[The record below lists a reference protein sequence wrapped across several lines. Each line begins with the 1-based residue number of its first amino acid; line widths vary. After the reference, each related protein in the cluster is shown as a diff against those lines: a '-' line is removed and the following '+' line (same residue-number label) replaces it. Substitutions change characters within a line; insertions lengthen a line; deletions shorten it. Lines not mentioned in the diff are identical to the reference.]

1 MSQQSPLNMV
11 KDGLKDDRWYY
22 SFLPYN
28 ISGGS
33 TNALIPL
40 FITEGLKGTVAQV
53 GIVSAA
59 TSLAS
64 VPAGILWGNLS
75 DTSKRRV
82 PFVLAGFLGVAFSL
96 ILMGLSQSISEYYIA
111 NFIFGFLGAAIA
123 PVGTVMVLECF
134 RKDEWP
140 KRLGDFSKV
149 GGIGW
154 VIGLLLGTLWLMA
167 FPSGGDATPMRAL
180 FILAGALGFLSV
192 FLGWRYMKEPLEKLS
207 RQQLPP
213 MELLKIPSYL
223 MEKLRFMPQRL
234 LYVVEMSQKNL
245 RLRNF
250 PSNLKRYFA
259 VVFLAFTGF
268 LCFYVALPTYLTRQ
282 VGMSGAEVFAVYLA
296 SSFISALMYSRA
308 GKLVERY
315 GGRKIQALA
324 FGLRALIFPSFFLVT
339 LLPLHL
345 SGVFVLIC
353 ALSGLAGMCWALLAV
368 AGDSLVARMSY
379 RSFRSQSMGMY
390 SSVRGIS
397 TIIGSLFGGLV
408 AQYFGYE
415 ALFLLSS
422 LFIICALLLLFST
435 NVEGTA
441 DDIPSEAASEQ

>member
-1 MSQQSPLNMV
+1 MA
-11 KDGLKDDRWYY
+11 KERLKDEHWYY

-96 ILMGLSQSISEYYIA
+96 ILMGLSQSITEYYIA

-140 KRLGDFSKV
+140 RRLGDFSKV

-154 VIGLLLGTLWLMA
+154 VLGLLVGTIWLMA
-167 FPSGGDATPMRAL
+167 FPSDGDANPMRAL
-180 FILAGALGFLSV
+180 FLLAGALGFLSV
-192 FLGWRYMKEPLEKLS
+192 FLGWRYMREPLEKLS
-207 RQQLPP
+207 RQQLPS
-213 MELLKIPSYL
+213 MELLRSPSYL

-245 RLRNF
+245 HLRNF
-250 PSNLKRYFA
+250 PTNLRKYYA

-268 LCFYVALPTYLTRQ
+268 LCFYVALPTFLARS
-282 VGMSGAEVFAVYLA
+282 VGMSSAEVFAVYLA
-296 SSFISALMYSRA
+296 SSFVSVMLYSRA
-308 GKLVERY
+308 GRLVERY
-315 GGRKIQALA
+315 GGRKVQYFA
-324 FGLRALIFPSFFLVT
+324 FGLRVFIFPSFFLVT
-339 LLPLHL
+339 LLPLDL
-345 SGVFVLIC
+345 GGIFVLMC
-353 ALSGLAGMCWALLAV
+353 VLSGLAGMCWALLAV
-368 AGDSLVARMSY
+368 AGDSLVAKMSY
-379 RSFRSQSMGMY
+379 RSFRSQSLGMY
-390 SSVRGIS
+390 SSVRGVS

-415 ALFLLSS
+415 VLFLLSS
-422 LFIICALLLLFST
+422 LFIICALVLLFST
-435 NVEGTA
+435 NVEGETDDLGA
-441 DDIPSEAASEQ
+441 DVCLEQ

>member
-1 MSQQSPLNMV
+1 MA
-11 KDGLKDDRWYY
+11 KDRLKDDRWYY

-154 VIGLLLGTLWLMA
+154 VIGLLLGTIWLMA
-167 FPSGGDATPMRAL
+167 FPTDGDANPMRAL

-234 LYVVEMSQKNL
+234 LYVMEMSQKNL

-250 PSNLKRYFA
+250 PTNLRRYYG

-268 LCFYVALPTYLTRQ
+268 LCFYVALPTYLARH
-282 VGMSGAEVFAVYLA
+282 VGMSSAEVFAVYLA
-296 SSFISALMYSRA
+296 SSLVSAVMYSKA

-315 GGRKIQALA
+315 GGRKVQALA
-324 FGLRALIFPSFFLVT
+324 FGLRVLIFPSFFLVT
-339 LLPLHL
+339 LLSLDL
-345 SGVFVLIC
+345 TGVFLLMCI
-353 ALSGLAGMCWALLAV
+353 LSGLAGMCWALLAV

-390 SSVRGIS
+390 SSVRGVS
-397 TIIGSLFGGLV
+397 TIFGSLFGGLV

-415 ALFLLSS
+415 VLFLLSS
-422 LFIICALLLLFST
+422 FFIVCAMLLLFTT
-435 NVEGTA
+435 NVEGEG
-441 DDIPSEAASEQ
+441 DDVHPEASLEQ

>member
-1 MSQQSPLNMV
+1 MDR
-11 KDGLKDDRWYY
+11 KKDDRWYY

-123 PVGTVMVLECF
+123 PVGTVMVLESF

-154 VIGLLLGTLWLMA
+154 VIGLLLGTIWLVA
-167 FPSGGDATPMRAL
+167 FPSDGDATSMRAL
-180 FILAGALGFLSV
+180 FILAGVLGFVSV
-192 FLGWRYMKEPLEKLS
+192 FLGWRYMSEPVEKLS
-207 RQQLPP
+207 RHHVPTMDVLNV
-213 MELLKIPSYL
+213 PSYL

-250 PSNLKRYFA
+250 PTNLRRYYA

-268 LCFYVALPTYLTRQ
+268 LCFYVALPTFLSRS
-282 VGMSGAEVFAVYLA
+282 VGMSSAEVLAVYLA
-296 SSFISALMYSRA
+296 SSLVSALLYSKA
-308 GKLVERY
+308 GKLVERF
-315 GGRKIQALA
+315 GGRKVQTVA
-324 FGLRALIFPSFFLVT
+324 FGLRVLIFPSFFLVT
-339 LLPLHL
+339 LLPLGL
-345 SGVFVLIC
+345 GGIFVLMC
-353 ALSGLAGMCWALLAV
+353 VLSGLAGMCWALLAV
-368 AGDSLVARMSY
+368 AGDALVAKMSY

-390 SSVRGIS
+390 SSVRGVS
-397 TIIGSLFGGLV
+397 TIVGSLFGGLV
-408 AQYFGYE
+408 AQYFGYV
-415 ALFLLSS
+415 ALFALSS
-422 LFIICALLLLFST
+422 LFIICALLLLRST
-435 NVEGTA
+435 NVEGETDDLRSETA
-441 DDIPSEAASEQ
+441 LEQ

>member
-1 MSQQSPLNMV
+1 MDMA
-11 KDGLKDDRWYY
+11 KDRQKDDRWYY

-123 PVGTVMVLECF
+123 PVGTVMVLESF

-140 KRLGDFSKV
+140 KRLGDFSRV

-154 VIGLLLGTLWLMA
+154 VLGLLLGTIWLVA
-167 FPSGGDATPMRAL
+167 FPSDGDAASMRAL
-180 FILAGALGFLSV
+180 FILAGVLGFVSV
-192 FLGWRYMKEPLEKLS
+192 FLGWRFMREPLENLS
-207 RQQLPP
+207 RHQVPTVDVLNV
-213 MELLKIPSYL
+213 PSYL

-250 PSNLKRYFA
+250 PTNLRRYYA

-268 LCFYVALPTYLTRQ
+268 LCFYVALPTYLARQ
-282 VGMSGAEVFAVYLA
+282 IGMSSAEVLAVYLA
-296 SSFISALMYSRA
+296 SSLVSALMYSRA
-308 GKLVERY
+308 GRLVERL
-315 GGRKIQALA
+315 GGRKVQTMA
-324 FGLRALIFPSFFLVT
+324 FGLRVLIFPSFFLVT
-339 LLPLHL
+339 LLPLDL
-345 SGVFVLIC
+345 AGIFLLMCV
-353 ALSGLAGMCWALLAV
+353 LSGLAGMCWALLAV
-368 AGDSLVARMSY
+368 AGDSLVAKMSY

-390 SSVRGIS
+390 SSVRGVS
-397 TIIGSLFGGLV
+397 TIVGSLFGGLV
-408 AQYFGYE
+408 AQYFGYV
-415 ALFLLSS
+415 ALFAISS
-422 LFIICALLLLFST
+422 LFIICALLLLRST
-435 NVEGTA
+435 NVEGEA
-441 DDIPSEAASEQ
+441 DDPRPEAALEQ

>member
-1 MSQQSPLNMV
+1 MA
-11 KDGLKDDRWYY
+11 KDRLKDDRWYY

-167 FPSGGDATPMRAL
+167 FPSDGDANPMRAL

-207 RQQLPP
+207 RHQFPP
-213 MELLKIPSYL
+213 IELLKVPSYL
-223 MEKLRFMPQRL
+223 MEKIRFMPQRL

-250 PSNLKRYFA
+250 PSNLRRYYA

-268 LCFYVALPTYLTRQ
+268 LCFYVALPTYLARQ
-282 VGMSGAEVFAVYLA
+282 VGMSSAEVFAVYLS
-296 SSFISALMYSRA
+296 SSFVSALLYSKA
-308 GKLVERY
+308 GMLVERY
-315 GGRKIQALA
+315 GGRKVQALA
-324 FGLRALIFPSFFLVT
+324 FGLRVLIFPSFFLVT
-339 LLPLHL
+339 LLPLEL
-345 SGVFVLIC
+345 GGVLALMCV
-353 ALSGLAGMCWALLAV
+353 LSGLAGMCWALLAV

-390 SSVRGIS
+390 SSVRGVS
-397 TIIGSLFGGLV
+397 TIAGSLLGGLV

-422 LFIICALLLLFST
+422 LFIICAILLLFST
-435 NVEGTA
+435 NVEVVT
-441 DDIPSEAASEQ
+441 DDPHPEDGLEQ

>member
-1 MSQQSPLNMV
+1 MA
-11 KDGLKDDRWYY
+11 KDRLKDDRWYY

-96 ILMGLSQSISEYYIA
+96 ILMGLSQSISEYYLA

-154 VIGLLLGTLWLMA
+154 VIGLLLGTIWLMA
-167 FPSGGDATPMRAL
+167 FPSDGDTNPMRAL

-207 RQQLPP
+207 RHQLPP

-250 PSNLKRYFA
+250 PSNLRRYYG

-268 LCFYVALPTYLTRQ
+268 LCFYVALPTFLARQ
-282 VGMSGAEVFAVYLA
+282 VGMSSAEVFAVYLA
-296 SSFISALMYSRA
+296 SSLVSAVMYSKA

-315 GGRKIQALA
+315 GGRKVQTLA
-324 FGLRALIFPSFFLVT
+324 FGLRVLIFPSFFLVS
-339 LLPLHL
+339 LLTWNL
-345 SGVFVLIC
+345 GGIFVLMCI
-353 ALSGLAGMCWALLAV
+353 LSGLAGMCWALLAV
-368 AGDSLVARMSY
+368 AGDSLVAKMSY

-390 SSVRGIS
+390 SSVRGVS
-397 TIIGSLFGGLV
+397 TIFGSLFGGLV
-408 AQYFGYE
+408 AQFFGYE

-422 LFIICALLLLFST
+422 LFIICAMILLFTT
-435 NVEGTA
+435 NVEGEA
-441 DDIPSEAASEQ
+441 DDNRPDAPLEQ

>member
-1 MSQQSPLNMV
+1 MV

-192 FLGWRYMKEPLEKLS
+192 FLGWCYMKEPLEKLS

-259 VVFLAFTGF
+259 VVFLTFTGF

>member
-1 MSQQSPLNMV
+1 MV
-11 KDGLKDDRWYY
+11 KAGLKDDRWYY

-82 PFVLAGFLGVAFSL
+82 PFILAGFLGVAFSL

-167 FPSGGDATPMRAL
+167 FPSDADANPMRAL

-207 RQQLPP
+207 RQQLPA
-213 MELLKIPSYL
+213 MELLKSPSYL

-234 LYVVEMSQKNL
+234 LYIVEMSQKNL

-250 PSNLKRYFA
+250 PTNLRRYYA

-268 LCFYVALPTYLTRQ
+268 LCFYVALPTYLARS
-282 VGMSGAEVFAVYLA
+282 VGMSSAEVFAVYLA
-296 SSFISALMYSRA
+296 SSFVSALLYSRA
-308 GKLVERY
+308 GRLVERY
-315 GGRKIQALA
+315 GGRRVQILA
-324 FGLRALIFPSFFLVT
+324 FGLRVLIFPSFFLVT
-339 LLPLHL
+339 LLPLDL
-345 SGVFVLIC
+345 GGVFVLMC
-353 ALSGLAGMCWALLAV
+353 VLSGLAGMCWALLAV
-368 AGDSLVARMSY
+368 AGDALVAKMSY

-390 SSVRGIS
+390 SSVRGVS

-408 AQYFGYE
+408 AQYFGYV

-422 LFIICALLLLFST
+422 LLIISALLLLFST
-435 NVEGTA
+435 NVEGEAEDIHPETA
-441 DDIPSEAASEQ
+441 LEQ

>member
-1 MSQQSPLNMV
+1 
-11 KDGLKDDRWYY
+11 
-22 SFLPYN
+22 
-28 ISGGS
+28 
-33 TNALIPL
+33 
-40 FITEGLKGTVAQV
+40 
-53 GIVSAA
+53 
-59 TSLAS
+59 
-64 VPAGILWGNLS
+64 
-75 DTSKRRV
+75 
-82 PFVLAGFLGVAFSL
+82 
-96 ILMGLSQSISEYYIA
+96 
-111 NFIFGFLGAAIA
+111 
-123 PVGTVMVLECF
+123 
-134 RKDEWP
+134 
-140 KRLGDFSKV
+140 
-149 GGIGW
+149 
-154 VIGLLLGTLWLMA
+154 
-167 FPSGGDATPMRAL
+167 
-180 FILAGALGFLSV
+180 
-192 FLGWRYMKEPLEKLS
+192 KEPLEKLS

-213 MELLKIPSYL
+213 MELLKVPSYL

-234 LYVVEMSQKNL
+234 HYVVEMSQKNL

>member
-1 MSQQSPLNMV
+1 MA

-64 VPAGILWGNLS
+64 VPAGIIWGNLS

-96 ILMGLSQSISEYYIA
+96 ILMGLSQSMTEYYLA

-154 VIGLLLGTLWLMA
+154 VIGLLLGTIWLMV
-167 FPSGGDATPMRAL
+167 FPSDGDTTSMRAL

-213 MELLKIPSYL
+213 LELLKIPSYL

-250 PSNLKRYFA
+250 PSNLRRYYA

-268 LCFYVALPTYLTRQ
+268 LCFYVALPTYLARS
-282 VGMSGAEVFAVYLA
+282 VGMSSAGVFAVYLA
-296 SSFISALMYSRA
+296 SSFVSALMYSRA
-308 GKLVERY
+308 GRLVERY
-315 GGRKIQALA
+315 GGRKVQALA
-324 FGLRALIFPSFFLVT
+324 FGLRVFIFPSFFLVT
-339 LLPLHL
+339 LLPLGL
-345 SGVFVLIC
+345 GGVFVLMC
-353 ALSGLAGMCWALLAV
+353 VLSGLAGMCWALLAV

-390 SSVRGIS
+390 SSVRGVS

-408 AQYFGYE
+408 AQFFGYE
-415 ALFLLSS
+415 SLFLLSS
-422 LFIICALLLLFST
+422 LFIISAILLLLST
-435 NVEGTA
+435 NVEGGS
-441 DDIPSEAASEQ
+441 DDPGAVEGTASEQ